1 MRKKSTIA
9 YPVVLLLLAA
19 CASMATPDGGP
30 YDEEPPVFM
39 SSTPVANGLNIS
51 EKKIV
56 LEFDEN
62 IRLENAFEKVVI
74 SPPQKEMP
82 SIKASGK
89 RVTVELY
96 DSLIPNAT
104 YSVDFNDAIV
114 DNNEGNPL
122 ENFAF
127 VFSTGDVVDTL
138 AVSGTVLNAEDLE
151 PIKGILVGLYTVGDD
166 SAFYKK
172 PFERVSRT
180 DSRGRFTIKGIA
192 PGRYRIYALA
202 DANQNYFFDQ
212 KSEKIAYFD
221 GIIEPYSEPA
231 VRPDTIWRDSLTID
245 TIKYISY
252 TRFRP
257 DDIILRAFNE
267 TFYSQYL
274 QKIQRPEHNS
284 FTLFFADK
292 NDSMPVVKGL
302 NFDETDAFIVES
314 SEDMD
319 TILYWIKDTAI
330 WHMDTLELA
339 ITYKELDSLGNKV
352 ARTDTNYVAARKS
365 RERVLKEQQEAY
377 EKAEKAF
384 QKAAKKRKD
393 YDENNPPEYVPPTKE
408 LKIKSR
414 NSSTMDLNVPYRIGF
429 DEPVISIDTSFIHVQ
444 RAVNDSTYEDIP
456 FVFRSSDKKY
466 REYIIYAEWRP
477 EEVYRVRLDSAMF
490 HGLYGGTSRAF
501 EEKMRFRSL
510 DEYAVL
516 FLNIPGTGNNAIV
529 QLMKSDK
536 NVVDEQRTEN
546 GRCSFY
552 FIKPDKY
559 YLRLIMDENG
569 NGKWD
574 TGDYGKHLAPEKV
587 YYYPK
592 AIEMRALFEYSL
604 DDWDINELLDKQKPL
619 EITKQKPDK
628 ERKKRNR
635 NAQRKFK

>member
-1 MRKKSTIA
+1 
-9 YPVVLLLLAA
+9 
-19 CASMATPDGGP
+19 
-30 YDEEPPVFM
+30 
-39 SSTPVANGLNIS
+39 
-51 EKKIV
+51 
-56 LEFDEN
+56 
-62 IRLENAFEKVVI
+62 
-74 SPPQKEMP
+74 
-82 SIKASGK
+82 
-89 RVTVELY
+89 
-96 DSLIPNAT
+96 
-104 YSVDFNDAIV
+104 
-114 DNNEGNPL
+114 
-122 ENFAF
+122 
-127 VFSTGDVVDTL
+127 
-138 AVSGTVLNAEDLE
+138 
-151 PIKGILVGLYTVGDD
+151 
-166 SAFYKK
+166 
-172 PFERVSRT
+172 
-180 DSRGRFTIKGIA
+180 
-192 PGRYRIYALA
+192 
-202 DANQNYFFDQ
+202 
-212 KSEKIAYFD
+212 
-221 GIIEPYSEPA
+221 
-231 VRPDTIWRDSLTID
+231 
-245 TIKYISY
+245 
-252 TRFRP
+252 
-257 DDIILRAFNE
+257 
-267 TFYSQYL
+267 
-274 QKIQRPEHNS
+274 
-284 FTLFFADK
+284 
-292 NDSMPVVKGL
+292 MPVVKGL

-314 SEDMD
+314 SENMD

-604 DDWDINELLDKQKPL
+604 NDWDINELLDKQKPL